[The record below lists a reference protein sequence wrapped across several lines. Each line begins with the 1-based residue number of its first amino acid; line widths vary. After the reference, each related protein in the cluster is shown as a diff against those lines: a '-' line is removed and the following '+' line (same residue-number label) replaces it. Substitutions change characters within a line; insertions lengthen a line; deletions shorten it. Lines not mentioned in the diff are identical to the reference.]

1 MPKPGSLWPTH
12 CGTGKNKARFCP
24 PAPLLPAAA
33 CRRGKRRLTNGG
45 GCGIVRAYLK
55 NPRRG
60 RGTGYTQK
68 TARRR
73 GRRGAQGRAQH
84 AKTAAGRKHQKRDGR
99 RSLLDAAPKPRD
111 GRGHPLPESDFGG
124 CGPRRGK
131 KPRHRKLPHCG
142 RGEPG
147 RILRHGL
154 PGQRRGQ
161 VAGSG
166 GLFAGAAAGRRAGTA
181 GGRADRADR
190 PRAAAGRLPGHLL
203 HRQGA
208 GTQMAKPGRMPRA
221 LLRRAHDRGRRRLL

>member
-1 MPKPGSLWPTH
+1 ML
-12 CGTGKNKARFCP
+12 
-24 PAPLLPAAA
+24 
-33 CRRGKRRLTNGG
+33 KRQQQAER
-45 GCGIVRAYLK
+45 IK
-55 NPRRG
+55 
-60 RGTGYTQK
+60 
-68 TARRR
+68 
-73 GRRGAQGRAQH
+73 
-84 AKTAAGRKHQKRDGR
+84 KRDGR

-124 CGPRRGK
+124 CGPRRGE

-147 RILRHGL
+147 RILYGMVF
-154 PGQRRGQ
+154 QDSD
-161 VAGSG
+161 VAKWLEAVAYS
-166 GLFAGAAAGRRAGTA
+166 LVLRPDAELERQ
-181 GGRADRADR
+181 ADELIALIR